1 MPSVEFQNNEETVG
15 EMCKAFLKVAEILAS
30 IIYWASGLMVE
41 AVLKIRQSVDNA
53 MGCSAGSSFV
63 EPFQNSEK
71 SLDST
76 INLQMEC

>member
-1 MPSVEFQNNEETVG
+1 
-15 EMCKAFLKVAEILAS
+15 
-30 IIYWASGLMVE
+30 MVE